1 MWIWELRSSNSH
13 KEAEIACWKRNGK
26 MWTHNKQKEACGLR
40 ESKER
45 PEDSWPD
52 HLPVLPPIFPGPLV
66 LHLCSRRFPSDLI
79 IISKV
84 FFILLKLIWGGILL
98 LLLMWRRK
106 FYYLKISK
114 EEIVFLLKKYLD
126 ELLGLEGEIRGHGRC
141 LRQQRRTLYSSA
153 RAGFSFSSEGE
164 EIKRRNKQRKE

>member
-1 MWIWELRSSNSH
+1 MWIWELRSSHSH
-13 KEAEIACWKRNGK
+13 KEAEIVCLKRNGK
-26 MWTHNKQKEACGLR
+26 VWIDNKKKEACDLR
-40 ESKER
+40 DSKER

-52 HLPVLPPIFPGPLV
+52 HRPALPPIFPGPLF

-98 LLLMWRRK
+98 LLLMWRQK

-114 EEIVFLLKKYLD
+114 EEIVFLLKKIPWWTAW
-126 ELLGLEGEIRGHGRC
+126 IRRWDP
-141 LRQQRRTLYSSA
+141 RTWQVFKA
-153 RAGFSFSSEGE
+153 T
-164 EIKRRNKQRKE
+164 KENA